1 MIVNK
6 YYESIKT
13 YLSLPKDIGF
23 DFMENLVN
31 EIEDEEKLS
40 WSEAYEL
47 FGEMVDYVIDME
59 RVPC

>member
-1 MIVNK
+1 MLVNK

-13 YLSLPKDIGF
+13 YLSLPKDVGF

-31 EIEDEEKLS
+31 EIEDNENMS

>member
-31 EIEDEEKLS
+31 EIEDEENMS

>member
-1 MIVNK
+1 MLVNK

-31 EIEDEEKLS
+31 EIEDNENMS